1 MDPDELNNGLPPPP
15 DDDGDDNDDRGGCYE
30 EEDGEDDDKD
40 KGWKCNFAFILLSLS
55 GQGEA
60 SKAPVYTLS
69 SHFSLLSLLAPLV
82 EMSL

>member
-1 MDPDELNNGLPPPP
+1 MDHPDVLNNGLPPPTY
-15 DDDGDDNDDRGGCYE
+15 DDDDDDDRGGCNE
-30 EEDGEDDDKD
+30 EEDGEDD

-55 GQGEA
+55 GRGEA

-69 SHFSLLSLLAPLV
+69 SHFSLLSLPAPLV